1 MRKIL
6 CGLLAAGVVGVSGS
20 ALAWDKIEQKG
31 TQVYGSK
38 NSTVNIETNVNEKFS
53 DANISNVDIGVYES
67 KGKSTF
73 TGADISV
80 TANRGT
86 LLSSFYNKRYEKDED
101 GNYKY
106 DSNKNK
112 IPVFDSDGNQVF
124 DWVKDSYSDQKGLYA
139 YKGVILL
146 QGKNS
151 AKVVAIAKNSNA
163 YSIHTTGIG
172 TEGSVYAKN
181 VSLEAEASGDAW
193 GVKNEANAEV
203 NIGDVNTEKVSII
216 AKGSAAKAVYNMG
229 VANIKGK
236 SISIESV
243 GPKGDSCG
251 VFTYKN
257 VETNIGTDD
266 TKDISIK
273 VEGKYVSG
281 SNYARGINTGFS
293 GKTNLQA
300 ETVKVELKGEGA
312 QLVGIETSGNTN
324 ITADNVE
331 LDVLGKTNAI
341 GVYSSSS
348 KGNALSKA
356 KDKLTIDVNGKAGS
370 ATAVTSNVGKVNL
383 TAKTLN
389 ISASGNTAYTIDA
402 LSKADIEIGKG
413 ASELNLSA
421 KGDKE
426 AYIVN
431 STATNKKVSGNVK
444 LGENA
449 SKINL
454 VSEAAGI
461 AHGVSFNDGTN
472 LTIGGNDSEVS
483 IKTNAGNEAIGVLA
497 MQKTPEDK
505 AKLKITSGGSVV
517 NINGKSLL
525 IDSASAAGEAQAI
538 HVQNNTEDATDNFAT
553 VNVNNAKTVINA
565 KTGIAAYS
573 QGVVNMNNGDVEI
586 NAEKAIETRGNAV
599 TNINQDG
606 SHTVKING
614 DIDFNVT
621 NDGHSGLN
629 ADAKVNINLNN
640 ADSYFNGKVNK
651 SQEGESSSV
660 EMNVTGMTMGI
671 SNGAAWNMTGDSF
684 VNNADVSNG
693 GSINVQQGASEFKA
707 DNLKLDNANLNLQ
720 GNNQNVD
727 VQKLA
732 GDNGKITTNSLDNQ
746 MNIEQNNAKNVSVN
760 GTKEVTDAIASGNA
774 SLQDLAD
781 VVKSNDKSA
790 ADSVTSDANDII
802 GGYSAEVDSNGKV
815 VVKTVKTVENTTN
828 RAISDM
834 ANISL
839 MTWRQENNDMNKRLG
854 ELRDSKGEHGAWA
867 RMARGESKYGSQ
879 NVKNQYNYYQ
889 VGYDEKFSTNTNW
902 TVGVALTR
910 TEGNSTFARGTGENK
925 HTGFAVYGS
934 YLNDNGSFI
943 DLIAKYAR
951 MDNDYST
958 IGAGVG
964 DASYE
969 TNGYSLSAEY
979 GKRFTKDNG
988 FWIEPQVELTYGTVG
1003 SVDYLTSK
1011 GARVHQDSVD
1021 SLVGRLGFSL
1031 GKDIK
1036 QGNVYVRA
1044 SYLYDF
1050 DGETKATMSGAGTAS
1065 FKQDLGGGWWEVGV
1079 GTNLNLSDATHLYFD
1094 VEKTYGG
1101 NVATP
1106 WQWNAGVRWSF

>member
-1 MRKIL
+1 MMKSNKALARKIL

-20 ALAWDKIEQKG
+20 ALAAPHVFYTGNSYNYSASRIVKNDIKAEQKDDVSAQYAGVQIILKKWKGSSVNVKLQKNIDIDIVNTGSNTNPNDGLTAGIYSASYDSLKSSKVTSTLG
-31 TQVYGSK
+31 T
-38 NSTVNIETNVNEKFS
+38 
-53 DANISNVDIGVYES
+53 
-67 KGKSTF
+67 KST
-73 TGADISV
+73 T
-80 TANRGT
+80 
-86 LLSSFYNKRYEKDED
+86 
-101 GNYKY
+101 
-106 DSNKNK
+106 
-112 IPVFDSDGNQVF
+112 
-124 DWVKDSYSDQKGLYA
+124 
-139 YKGVILL
+139 
-146 QGKNS
+146 
-151 AKVVAIAKNSNA
+151 
-163 YSIHTTGIG
+163 
-172 TEGSVYAKN
+172 
-181 VSLEAEASGDAW
+181 
-193 GVKNEANAEV
+193 
-203 NIGDVNTEKVSII
+203 
-216 AKGSAAKAVYNMG
+216 
-229 VANIKGK
+229 
-236 SISIESV
+236 
-243 GPKGDSCG
+243 
-251 VFTYKN
+251 
-257 VETNIGTDD
+257 
-266 TKDISIK
+266 
-273 VEGKYVSG
+273 
-281 SNYARGINTGFS
+281 
-293 GKTNLQA
+293 
-300 ETVKVELKGEGA
+300 
-312 QLVGIETSGNTN
+312 NTN
-324 ITADNVE
+324 IKAQGKQTVFGIFLAGQVE
-331 LDVLGKTNAI
+331 YNGPQM
-341 GVYSSSS
+341 
-348 KGNALSKA
+348 
-356 KDKLTIDVNGKAGS
+356 TI
-370 ATAVTSNVGKVNL
+370 
-383 TAKTLN
+383 
-389 ISASGNTAYTIDA
+389 Y
-402 LSKADIEIGKG
+402 
-413 ASELNLSA
+413 
-421 KGDKE
+421 
-426 AYIVN
+426 
-431 STATNKKVSGNVK
+431 
-444 LGENA
+444 
-449 SKINL
+449 
-454 VSEAAGI
+454 
-461 AHGVSFNDGTN
+461 
-472 LTIGGNDSEVS
+472 
-483 IKTNAGNEAIGVLA
+483 
-497 MQKTPEDK
+497 
-505 AKLKITSGGSVV
+505 
-517 NINGKSLL
+517 GKSLNIDAVSDSYYAYGINVSNYTTPATIGDKMASKL
-525 IDSASAAGEAQAI
+525 IINSE
-538 HVQNNTEDATDNFAT
+538 N
-553 VNVNNAKTVINA
+553 TVINA
-565 KTGIAAYS
+565 TSNSSDKIDSHAIGIAAFS
-573 QGVVNMNNGDVEI
+573 QGQVEINGNLKVEAETAICTRGNSQITINKDGNHIVQLNGDVKFDYD
-586 NAEKAIETRGNAV
+586 AAT
-599 TNINQDG
+599 
-606 SHTVKING
+606 
-614 DIDFNVT
+614 
-621 NDGHSGLN
+621 SGTTTD
-629 ADAKVNINLNN
+629 ADVNINLDT
-640 ADSYFNGKVNK
+640 AESYLNG
-651 SQEGESSSV
+651 SV
-660 EMNVTGMTMGI
+660 SINGNPPAGKDVINGMSMKI

-760 GTKEVTDAIASGNA
+760 GTKVVTDAIASGNA

-790 ADSVTSDANDII
+790 ADTVTSDANDII
-802 GGYSAEVDSNGKV
+802 GGYSAKVIDGEVV
-815 VVKTVKTVENTTN
+815 AKTIKTVENPTN

-889 VGYDEKFSTNTNW
+889 VGYDEKLSTNPNW

-910 TEGNSTFARGTGENK
+910 TEGTSTFARGNGENK

-934 YLNDNGSFI
+934 YLNDNGSFV

-1003 SVDYLTSK
+1003 SVDYLTGK
-1011 GARVHQDSVD
+1011 GARVHQDNVD

-1065 FKQDLGGGWWEVGV
+1065 FEQDLGGGWWEVGV